1 LNLGFLFS
9 LLNSEGRIF
18 LSSRKVASGEERSS
32 SVSDPKKTENV
43 PPPSLGSWTSDSV
56 KPKGILEGAREETKV
71 GTSFSE
77 V

>member
-1 LNLGFLFS
+1 MA
-9 LLNSEGRIF
+9 R
-18 LSSRKVASGEERSS
+18 GEERSS
-32 SVSDPKKTENV
+32 SVSEPKKTENV

-56 KPKGILEGAREETKV
+56 YPKGILDGERLDTNV